1 MKSDAKNNITNLIV
15 GSAVINTLIITPFFN
30 KDAIIIPKL
39 IVMFCL
45 ALYLLPIIYLNW
57 QVIFKSKLLKFFVF
71 LNLMLL
77 LQSLIVLTLSS
88 APIEQQIFGRT
99 GRGLGLISVISLSVA
114 SITITA
120 VYDKILVNKIVLGL
134 YFIVKFFC

>member
-1 MKSDAKNNITNLIV
+1 MKSDAKNNIANLIV

-57 QVIFKSKLLKFFVF
+57 QAVIMRIF
-71 LNLMLL
+71 L
-77 LQSLIVLTLSS
+77 IKVVL
-88 APIEQQIFGRT
+88 A
-99 GRGLGLISVISLSVA
+99 
-114 SITITA
+114 
-120 VYDKILVNKIVLGL
+120 
-134 YFIVKFFC
+134 